1 MDRNDKLFAGVYED
15 LQTRVKGKN
24 DYDLIKAGGL
34 LRQLLLDNDR
44 LIDIVNKP
52 RRIRL
57 QFTILNHAKIDR
69 LLPEWPEFDDFPNIF
84 EKEKVDSYWR
94 NLDPTPAY
102 RLTKTISFTP
112 DELLN
117 LQNLDGEATIFG
129 NPPLRIDNVVDEITG
144 QGETRIIDFNL
155 LRLKNHIPTLELKR
169 DQFLKTKCIFWENH
183 KYSVKDL
190 IRSAANLR
198 GGVHQ
203 GGQPTSEEGQLFDL
217 DNLMKI
223 SGIDASIAMMAGISS
238 IVLLAIEPLYKT
250 IQAN

>member
-1 MDRNDKLFAGVYED
+1 MDRTDKLFIGVYED
-15 LQTRVKGKN
+15 LKTRSEGRK

-44 LIDIVNKP
+44 LVDIVNKP
-52 RRIRL
+52 IRMRL
-57 QFTILNHAKIDR
+57 KFTILNHVKINGM
-69 LLPEWPEFDDFPNIF
+69 LPKWPDSDDFPNIF

-102 RLTKTISFTP
+102 NEVDIVTLTA
-112 DELLN
+112 N
-117 LQNLDGEATIFG
+117 HVLDIQKQDNDAAIFG
-129 NPPLRIDNVVDEITG
+129 NPPLRIENVIDEVTG
-144 QGETRIIDFNL
+144 QGETRITDFNL
-155 LRLKNHIPTLELKR
+155 LKLKKHIPVIELKR
-169 DQFLKTKCIFWENH
+169 DQFLKTKCIFWEDH

-203 GGQPTSEEGQLFDL
+203 GGHPTALEGQLFDL

-223 SGIDASIAMMAGISS
+223 SGVDASIAMIAGISRV
-238 IVLLAIEPLYKT
+238 VLTAIEPLYKT
-250 IQAN
+250 INTS